1 MPSDTTTYTLVAYN
15 VEESV
20 ITSGMV
26 SASATVYV
34 EPSFAATYPVTSS
47 APEVSLFAASPN
59 YIQAGQTA
67 MLSWN
72 VPGVDTVYISPAV
85 GTVASASSLD
95 VAPAYT
101 TTYTLTASNSSG
113 NVNATATVTV
123 APEVTSTSSSALNP
137 GSTEGIVPSAGNSPV
152 GTVTSG
158 VGGARSTSTNQW
170 SMYLLLL
177 GLVAI
182 ASVVTVALLVRKPA
196 VANVPGGGTSTDW
209 AISSVTVAAS
219 QPATLT
225 PVTTPAP
232 STLDAKFI
240 SPAGT
245 AMPIAAGPLG
255 RRDFQGMTSPDLAGT
270 ISRQHIRITFEDRH
284 YYIEDLGSTN
294 GTRLNGSE
302 IRGSGRHVIQNHDRV
317 ELAYALNLTF
327 KI

>member
-302 IRGSGRHVIQNHDRV
+302 IRGSGRHVIQNNDRV